1 MATDPAT
8 FDPSRLVAVLGG
20 GQLGRMLGFAGN
32 RINVTC
38 KFLDPSPVAS
48 AIAAGELLVGEL
60 NDFAAV
66 ARLAKEATVL
76 TYEWEG
82 VDPGAIV
89 AQGNTP
95 PVRPS
100 VRALKIARDRGQ
112 EKQLLRD
119 LDIPLANFA
128 VIENEGDIEAAL
140 NHVGFPAV
148 LKTQFGGYD
157 GKGQARVNSL
167 DELSVAVKGFAGAP
181 LTLEELVLFTRELSL
196 IAVRSLTGE
205 TVYYPLVEN
214 LHADGILRITRAP
227 ALDLMG
233 SLEGMQDQQKIAE
246 GYARSI
252 LDELDYVG
260 VLTLE
265 LFEGNDQLLV
275 NEIAPRVHNS
285 GHWTIEGAQCSQFEN
300 HLRAILGDP
309 LGSPEAIGAS
319 AMVNCLGVM
328 PDPEALNSLPDTYLH
343 DYGKD
348 LRPNRKVGHVTI
360 TATDNRV
367 VEEQL
372 LELRKIAPEIF
383 LGLDASTH
391 RSSGV

>member
-1 MATDPAT
+1 MATNPAT

-32 RINVTC
+32 RINVAC
-38 KFLDPSPVAS
+38 KFLDPSPTAS
-48 AIAAGELLVGEL
+48 AAAAGELLVGEL

-66 ARLAKEATVL
+66 ARVAKGATVL

-82 VDPGAIV
+82 VDPEAIA
-89 AQGNTP
+89 AQGGNP
-95 PVRPS
+95 PVRPGE
-100 VRALKIARDRGQ
+100 RALKIARDRGQ

-119 LDIPLANFA
+119 LDIPVANFA
-128 VIENEGDIEAAL
+128 IIKTEGDIEAAL
-140 NHVGFPAV
+140 DHVNLPAV

-157 GKGQARVNSL
+157 GKGQARVNNL
-167 DELSVAVKGFAGAP
+167 DELSVAVKGFVGAP
-181 LTLEELVLFTRELSL
+181 LTLEELVSFARELSL

-214 LHADGILRITRAP
+214 LHADGILRITQAP
-227 ALDLMG
+227 ALDLTG
-233 SLEGMQDQQKIAE
+233 SLEGMRNQQKVAE
-246 GYARSI
+246 GYAKSI

-265 LFEGNDQLLV
+265 LFEGTDGLLV

-319 AMVNCLGVM
+319 AMVNCLGEM
-328 PDPEALNSLPDTYLH
+328 PNSEALGSLADTYIH

-348 LRPNRKVGHVTI
+348 LRPGRKVGHVTI
-360 TATDNRV
+360 TANDHRV
-367 VEEQL
+367 VEERL
-372 LELRKIAPEIF
+372 LELRKIAPGMF

-391 RSSGV
+391 RASGV

>member
-1 MATDPAT
+1 
-8 FDPSRLVAVLGG
+8 
-20 GQLGRMLGFAGN
+20 
-32 RINVTC
+32 
-38 KFLDPSPVAS
+38 
-48 AIAAGELLVGEL
+48 
-60 NDFAAV
+60 
-66 ARLAKEATVL
+66 
-76 TYEWEG
+76 
-82 VDPGAIV
+82 
-89 AQGNTP
+89 
-95 PVRPS
+95 
-100 VRALKIARDRGQ
+100 
-112 EKQLLRD
+112 
-119 LDIPLANFA
+119 
-128 VIENEGDIEAAL
+128 
-140 NHVGFPAV
+140 
-148 LKTQFGGYD
+148 
-157 GKGQARVNSL
+157 
-167 DELSVAVKGFAGAP
+167 
-181 LTLEELVLFTRELSL
+181 
-196 IAVRSLTGE
+196 
-205 TVYYPLVEN
+205 
-214 LHADGILRITRAP
+214 
-227 ALDLMG
+227 MG

-319 AMVNCLGVM
+319 VMVNCLGVM
-328 PDPEALNSLPDTYLH
+328 PNPEALNSLPDTYLH

-383 LGLDASTH
+383 LGLGASTH